1 MSVSSDSGVS
11 TPIKTK
17 LESTASTM
25 REYDSFY
32 IRDDQGQMI
41 QIKKTKMTLRLGV
54 AETKFIWDKLVKFKQ
69 QPWNEWQNALSFSGV
84 QHKIGEE
91 DMLKVWYMGDVC
103 YPDKPDETKEEEE
116 EEEEAEEV
124 VVAKTSATTFDESLP
139 LPGQDDVADGGD
151 DNDGNRGNFIA
162 QIKASGDLNT
172 SLEPKDK
179 ADNVDDVIA
188 MTDEEKLIVP
198 TSSAVFDCSSTT
210 TMDTAS
216 STTSLESSSSS
227 SLEQASAEISTVNV
241 SELDAGR
248 ESPELVLAKVD
259 LDAFLDKHIQEDA
272 DELDGK
278 HSSSP
283 VPVPVSSLVIG
294 SDKSEIK
301 DSFNNGKDEKNE
313 QDVTIVAKSPLSK
326 ETDKT
331 NESDLDKAR
340 QFWAQSNCKIISDID
355 WTTADE
361 FGNYVLMPYCKGPE
375 EFEIRIAKARAKENT
390 KEQET
395 ANDSAAHLQ
404 PLFAVARV
412 LQNVGGIRELI
423 NGLVELQWMM
433 DAENDDKDYTKQNWD
448 KCEFSSYLAYP
459 PFGMNLKKTP
469 NAVYLWTKTL
479 PANAAE
485 WTSVERLVLDKFYK
499 ADSDGYYVSAL
510 AERGKRFTPIQFVEP
525 WALAHTI
532 DDAADDDDD
541 DDDAKEDGNDSDS
554 SESRAESGKQDEK
567 TKKTK
572 TSKASKVDRVDQYI
586 HDGVKCDGCNL
597 KPIIGTRYNCTVCSN
612 FDLCATCELKDKHPK
627 SHPLI
632 KMHVNDAI
640 VAQSAASITLP
651 ASPSTTPSKTIVA
664 DVPTASRKRKI
675 ITRKNK
681 KKKARETESDSDED
695 DQLGRRHVHKKHIIN
710 VDDESDTEREDND
723 DELEMKPSVSD
734 KKDLDKGKRVDFGF
748 TATRTFAVS
757 PRGTTSKMSD
767 AKIKPIAKP
776 SRHSGAFSESDD
788 DANVDDDESDEDV
801 LTKDTESDND
811 KDDEDRHL
819 YVPFVKCKCAKQFG
833 PPKDCLGH
841 VPFDLK
847 LGKFIDACV
856 DLGREYK
863 QPATRLFEAWQN
875 FKSKYTIRHHDFFNM
890 IHKTCCKI
898 KVANTTYYLGLRL
911 KSAKYSSQEKPRVN
925 TSFKSNALKPLV
937 EDLDKKVETFC
948 KSLDKTGNKM
958 AKSASARGTKRKAEE
973 KQVDQEIQDKTNS
986 AKKIKLFKLATL
998 YNTEPCSDESCDEYH
1013 LCDKCK
1019 DNKLTSSDDQHDTP
1033 GLGLENVT
1041 AAQQP
1046 ASLAT
1051 RLSLSRSAVAGSTT
1065 TALASPPSS
1074 LTSTSSTVSPMSINE
1089 HETGS
1094 KTEIKQRQELQ
1105 QHQQQSGDATNIMDR
1120 NTPMAFVPHSTEDSR
1135 MILQDIID
1143 MSKPKIPNIAS
1154 WKLAS
1159 TSGFSTARGSIYNKL
1174 NCGNSWIYMDITI
1187 LKSGIASFGWAGPTF
1202 EKAILE
1208 DGQGVGDDKSSW
1220 SIGGEP
1226 FAFYNGTSKPTIVK
1240 DLVWKTGDRCFC
1252 AVDLRTGDMEFK
1264 HIRGFVTTK
1273 LEPGFQ
1279 LTQQEMALGLTP
1291 AISLNEGVSIQ
1302 VLVSHQ

>member
-1 MSVSSDSGVS
+1 MSVSSDSDVS

-17 LESTASTM
+17 LESTTASTI

-69 QPWNEWQNALSFSGV
+69 QPWNEWQNTLSFSGV

-103 YPDKPDETKEEEE
+103 YPDKPDETKEEEKE
-116 EEEEAEEV
+116 EEEVA
-124 VVAKTSATTFDESLP
+124 VAKTSATTFDESLP
-139 LPGQDDVADGGD
+139 LPGQDDVVDGGD
-151 DNDGNRGNFIA
+151 DNYGNHGNFIA
-162 QIKASGDLNT
+162 QIKASGDLDS
-172 SLEPKDK
+172 SLEPKVK
-179 ADNVDDVIA
+179 ADNVNDVIA
-188 MTDEEKLIVP
+188 MTDEKLIVP

-227 SLEQASAEISTVNV
+227 SLEQASSEIVPINV
-241 SELDAGR
+241 SEPDAGN
-248 ESPELVLAKVD
+248 ESPELSLPKVD
-259 LDAFLDKHIQEDA
+259 LDAFLDKHIQEDD

-278 HSSSP
+278 HSSSSL
-283 VPVPVSSLVIG
+283 VSESVSSPAIG

-313 QDVTIVAKSPLSK
+313 QDEAIVAKSPLSQ

-331 NESDLDKAR
+331 IESDLDKAR

-532 DDAADDDDD
+532 DDAAEDDD

-554 SESRAESGKQDEK
+554 SESRSESGKQDDK

-572 TSKASKVDRVDQYI
+572 KNKKTKTPKASKVDRVDQYV

-651 ASPSTTPSKTIVA
+651 ASPSTTPSKTAAKVA
-664 DVPTASRKRKI
+664 TASRKRKVI
-675 ITRKNK
+675 AKKTK
-681 KKKARETESDSDED
+681 KKKARETESDSEED
-695 DQLGRRHVHKKHIIN
+695 DQAGRRRVHKKHIIS
-710 VDDESDTEREDND
+710 VDDESDTEREDDDND
-723 DELEMKPSVSD
+723 DTLEMKPSVSD

-757 PRGTTSKMSD
+757 PRGTTSKMSV

-801 LTKDTESDND
+801 LDKDKESDND
-811 KDDEDRHL
+811 NDL
-819 YVPFVKCKCAKQFG
+819 YVPFAKCKCAKQFG

-841 VPFDLK
+841 VPFDPK
-847 LGKFIDACV
+847 LDKFINTCV

-875 FKSKYTIRHHDFFNM
+875 FKSKYTIHHHDFFNM

-911 KSAKYSSQEKPRVN
+911 KSAKYSSQKKPRVN
-925 TSFKSNALKPLV
+925 TSFKSNTLKPLV

-948 KSLDKTGNKM
+948 KSLDKTSNKM

-1051 RLSLSRSAVAGSTT
+1051 RLSLSRSAVAGSTAT
-1065 TALASPPSS
+1065 FASPPGS
-1074 LTSTSSTVSPMSINE
+1074 LTSMASTASAVSPMSINE
-1089 HETGS
+1089 HETVS
-1094 KTEIKQRQELQ
+1094 KTEIKQRQEH
-1105 QHQQQSGDATNIMDR
+1105 HQQQSGDASSSVDR
-1120 NTPMAFVPHSTEDSR
+1120 NTSMAFVPHSIEDSR

-1143 MSKPKIPNIAS
+1143 MSKPKIPNTAS

-1226 FAFYNGTSKPTIVK
+1226 FAFYNGSSKPTIVK